1 MVDTRTRFRG
11 HGLGTDA
18 PLVAP
23 GRPDAS
29 VLIARLRSRNPQT
42 QMPPL
47 GTQIL
52 DADALALLER
62 WIAEKSNTPGDHQ
75 P

>member
-1 MVDTRTRFRG
+1 MIDARSRFRG
-11 HGLGTDA
+11 HGLGNDA
-18 PLVAP
+18 SLIAP

-29 VLIARLRSRNPQT
+29 VLIARVRSRNPQT

-47 GTQIL
+47 GTQML

-62 WIAEKSNTPGDHQ
+62 WIDEKSPTSQELKP
-75 P
+75 